1 MVLAISWVVS
11 GNIRWF
17 QLVLDRFRWFQ
28 AVLRFSKYGTSQ
40 IAHFSAEIYFILAFV
55 QNFNHFDSQP

>member
-17 QLVLDRFRWFQ
+17 QLVLDRFSWFQ
-28 AVLRFSKYGTSQ
+28 DVLRFSNYGTSQ
-40 IAHFSAEIYFILAFV
+40 IAHFCAEIYFILAFV
-55 QNFNHFDSQP
+55 QNFIHFDSQP